1 MANWLIKAI
10 FKRSS
15 TFPPVLMLLFFYF
28 ATVSGQ
34 HLPLLDSQKA
44 PDLQAAGYF
53 QHSGHTAVR
62 GRGDN
67 LSLLVEGR
75 KVFLLNLA
83 TAELRSVRTTQTT
96 VSKRGDETQG
106 CFTAS
111 HSAVRNGFCHKADLF
126 VFLYEK
132 KKKKSLP
139 FLCQC
144 HKFLEHCKICKCLLS
159 VHGVLL
165 YGCKCSL
172 LK

>member
-1 MANWLIKAI
+1 MRTWLFLKKKQNKTTTTTNWLIKAI

-15 TFPPVLMLLFFYF
+15 TFPPVLMLLFFCC
-28 ATVSGQ
+28 ATAPGQ

-111 HSAVRNGFCHKADLF
+111 HSAVRNGFYHKADLF

-132 KKKKSLP
+132 KNKISLP
-139 FLCQC
+139 F
-144 HKFLEHCKICKCLLS
+144 FLPTP
-159 VHGVLL
+159 
-165 YGCKCSL
+165 
-172 LK
+172 

>member
-1 MANWLIKAI
+1 
-10 FKRSS
+10 
-15 TFPPVLMLLFFYF
+15 MLLFFYF
-28 ATVSGQ
+28 APAPGQ

-111 HSAVRNGFCHKADLF
+111 HSAVRNGFYHKADLF

-132 KKKKSLP
+132 KKKKKQACPLFASAIN
-139 FLCQC
+139 F
-144 HKFLEHCKICKCLLS
+144 
-159 VHGVLL
+159 
-165 YGCKCSL
+165 
-172 LK
+172 